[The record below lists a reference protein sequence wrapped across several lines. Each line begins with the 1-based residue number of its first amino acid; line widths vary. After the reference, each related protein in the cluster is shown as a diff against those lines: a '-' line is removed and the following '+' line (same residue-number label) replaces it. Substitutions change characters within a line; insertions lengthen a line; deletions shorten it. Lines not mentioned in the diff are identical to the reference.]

1 MFLGPDNYKHEDNA
15 IIKKCSACGD
25 KNLRFL
31 GLIGNIGGLPVW
43 ICGNGH
49 TVYPFYSE
57 LDEWLVYVIYEGG
70 LPSFVNGEQEIGVN
84 VSDYGCCDLPKSG
97 LSKNVYYPMPGENS
111 LTNSEYP
118 CKIPQQIK
126 INIAGLKGVYGG
138 RQAYK
143 HYQKTCAEKLIN
155 DGTPPYGQCDLY
167 YTGGGT
173 ASNNNTLP
181 WSFTCCGADISDS
194 CWCSQQIFNWNADI
208 QQYEGCACT
217 PEESAAFDAN
227 WADCE
232 YAENGMYIT
241 NWDACKHKG
250 DCYYFKCIQRC
261 TSTPTANFVNRD
273 YYGATNRYWRPLSYG
288 GNCTIPPNDIRNCA
302 SWSTCDISDPQISQT
317 GTPCNVC
324 NEPIPLVSCHECGTL
339 RCSDQNSKYRVDCS
353 MPNKNF
359 YYDLP
364 GLEVLQD
371 KSALLG
377 LFSLPHEYWSVGCDY
392 LNVNIP
398 SWATKDL
405 NDLFP
410 GGCAELK
417 AQAAM
422 YMNNAIQFNA
432 AALFTA
438 ANTSIEQPHCLR
450 RSNRNSGA
458 ALNTDDISNQTIIL
472 DRMYPIR
479 QDIMWDQSE
488 EKGRD
493 NEPSQPFITQDTYG
507 KGSDIEPELVAIIH
521 SESGVGGQIA
531 FQTWPVSYDTDEFID
546 IEYPNPDSINSCRRK
561 RRLKAHGYGV
571 MYPFID
577 DPIWITEDAV
587 TSASNLS
594 GGNAYNFPVYLP
606 GKNYKVGDTIE
617 FKFWQALDDPTN
629 NSWFREVVIAS
640 GVITEVNSDG
650 GIVWYEFTGDPITGD
665 CPCTK
670 DKYCGGL
677 SNYCYP
683 ESHPFTED
691 YLEGWCYKGGEAC
704 ETMEDPLE
712 CTFGGE
718 SIYVGS
724 NCYPLSHPWELDPPG
739 YAGRS
744 SCSGL
749 AEDGIPAQWQD
760 DTIIPSKAPKYYYSW
775 LPEPGCFSNAD
786 PLFLEYFTLE
796 NTQEYNFNGE
806 QWPACSPLIKV
817 YEKDDGSL
825 NVKTRYKDYYF
836 NGLAP
841 CRKSNDVIS
850 ANTLFVAYSGGS
862 GVVDNVINASTT
874 RTIDNY
880 CRVYGFY
887 QQKQY
892 DCGLNYRG
900 QFIMRA
906 QGSSCEP
913 AIGTV
918 DVSFTRREAKTD
930 ITISAPINQD
940 YLLPEYLPEPVNGL
954 VEAGFPFLNGSV
966 DKWQGNTPIGHNPD
980 PRNNCLINL
989 RKYYDLDLVEY
1000 DCDEY
1005 CTPQFDM
1012 DGLFTGWNCEYESYQ
1027 DYDYTNVFGDLVTAK
1042 RTNFRGICGYPW
1054 EKDCKANSN
1063 EDFKDP
1069 TPECFVDSSGNLECN
1084 FLDDNGNLS
1093 NITKDNCNPF
1103 CMLTNTSAIINIA
1116 EIERNDACPNSSY
1129 LITNGES
1136 IGTNYLGSVE
1146 YTYKIPLTGT
1156 TIPCSTPS
1164 LDNNGPNY
1172 FVVWAYGKYGTDPSA
1187 IADKIEEYLTY
1198 WADRYSSLGLDVQG
1212 WRALYPPEPFD
1223 YPTDYNLK
1231 MFFGKIFEVEGV
1243 GRVKILWDVCRLI
1256 NWGGGPEDTARVF
1269 IDRLA
1274 GQQILSHGLGGGI
1287 KSLSILNP
1295 GNGYAF
1301 EVEERSKPTGVSP
1314 IVDINLSIVSK
1325 PLDRKRKSE
1334 TWTIESYNLS
1344 HSGTGYNIGDTIPI
1358 YFNDN
1363 DAIRDGIQ
1371 YKSVPTLEV
1380 TDVDISGQII
1390 STSIISSGSYYK
1402 WIKTGHHRAYPIT
1415 VSVNNY
1421 WEGPD
1426 GVTGLGR
1433 NAELHPVVDVRPEIL
1448 VSGIMVK
1455 NDNYGRIVDIRIAA
1469 SGLDY
1474 IPNGKYWLTQTSF
1487 NGINLEHLVDP
1498 CKYDMDALDPIPVFS
1513 GYDGGYE
1520 DGTRAGWRYVA
1531 PPLNMNGGNVL
1542 KWSDRVESWNN
1553 VIHSGL
1559 CPIPLMNRTYSMA
1572 LTETV
1577 DLIQAQCSGPECEA
1591 ISASF
1596 YSYYNNNDIGH
1607 LICNRH
1613 TGFYGDAFNIVNL
1626 EGGSDTDFPSIDDNL
1641 TPIIMLARSVGADP
1655 KSGLRNGVE
1664 GCYVPIG
1671 SGTCSGED
1679 TGIDGGRNNPSDECS
1694 GGNEYT
1700 IVGTFG
1706 GANGGNYHLHRVY
1719 KMGGEN
1725 ITMTISTS

>member
-1 MFLGPDNYKHEDNA
+1 MFLGSDNYKHEDNA
-15 IIKKCSACGD
+15 TIKKCSACGD
-25 KNLRFL
+25 KNLRYL
-31 GLIGNIGGLPVW
+31 GLIGNVGGLPVW

-57 LDEWLVYVIYEGG
+57 PDEWYTYVIYEGG
-70 LPSFVNGEQEIGVN
+70 LPAFVFGEQEIAVN

-111 LTNSEYP
+111 LLNSEYP
-118 CKIPQQIK
+118 CKIPQTIK
-126 INIAGLKGVYGG
+126 ININGVKGVHGG
-138 RQAYK
+138 RTSSKYSQR
-143 HYQKTCAEKLIN
+143 TCVEKFIS
-155 DGTPPYGQCDLY
+155 DGSPYYGQCEPFY
-167 YTGGGT
+167 IGGPS
-173 ASNNNTLP
+173 ASEDVSVP
-181 WSFTCCGADISDS
+181 WNYTCCFAEIGDNN
-194 CWCSQQIFNWNADI
+194 CWCNRQKYMWDPDNERYECECTEEEEDAFNAGKPDCEFDETGLFITNWNA
-208 QQYEGCACT
+208 
-217 PEESAAFDAN
+217 
-227 WADCE
+227 
-232 YAENGMYIT
+232 
-241 NWDACKHKG
+241 CKYKG
-250 DCYYFKCIQRC
+250 DCFYFKCFTRC
-261 TSTPTANFVNRD
+261 TSTPEGSFVNRD
-273 YYGATNRYWRPLSYG
+273 HYGAVSRYWMPLSYG
-288 GNCTIPPNDIRNCA
+288 DCSNPP
-302 SWSTCDISDPQISQT
+302 ISKRDCGPW
-317 GTPCNVC
+317 PVC
-324 NEPIPLVSCHECGTL
+324 NDYRDYNSNPVCDDCNKPIPLSSCHECGTL
-339 RCSDQNSKYRVDCS
+339 RCSDQNSKYKVDCS
-353 MPNKNF
+353 PPNKNF
-359 YYDLP
+359 NYDLP
-364 GLEVLQD
+364 GLEVLNN
-371 KSALLG
+371 KNELLG
-377 LFSLPHEYWSVGCDY
+377 LFSLPHNYYAPTCDG
-392 LNVNIP
+392 LQVNIP
-398 SWATKDL
+398 RWAMKGL
-405 NDLFP
+405 NDIFNNE
-410 GGCAELK
+410 CAERYAQGAVFGDNSMQFDAK
-417 AQAAM
+417 ALLT
-422 YMNNAIQFNA
+422 
-432 AALFTA
+432 ALD
-438 ANTSIEQPHCLR
+438 TSIEQPHCLR
-450 RSNRNSGA
+450 RSSRNTGSA
-458 ALNTDDISNQTIIL
+458 VNTDDISNQTIIL

-479 QDIMWDQSE
+479 QDIMWNGSE

-507 KGSDIEPELVAIIH
+507 QGSDIEPELIAVIH

-546 IEYPNPDSINSCRRK
+546 IEYPSPDSPNSCRRK

-577 DPIWITEDAV
+577 DPIWQTDDAITTVSD
-587 TSASNLS
+587 LS

-606 GKNYKVGDTIE
+606 GQNYKVGDTIE
-617 FKFWQALDDPTN
+617 FKFWQTLDDPTDIIG

-640 GVITEVNSDG
+640 GVVTEVNSTG

-691 YLEGWCYKGGEAC
+691 GLEGSCYRGEPLC
-704 ETMEDPLE
+704 DTLDNPLE
-712 CTFGGE
+712 CTFGE
-718 SIYVGS
+718 SIFTGS
-724 NCYPLSHPWELDPPG
+724 NCYPISRPWELDSAG

-749 AEDGIPAQWQD
+749 AENGVQAVWQD
-760 DTIIPSKAPKYYYSW
+760 GVIIPSKAPKYYYSW
-775 LPEPGCFSNAD
+775 LPEPGCFFNAD
-786 PLFLEYFTLE
+786 ELFLEYFTLE
-796 NTQEYNFNGE
+796 NTREYNFNGE

-836 NGLAP
+836 NGLSP
-841 CRKSNDVIS
+841 CRKNNDVIS

-862 GVVDNVINASTT
+862 GVVDDVINTNTT

-900 QFIMRA
+900 QFVMRA
-906 QGSSCEP
+906 QGCEP
-913 AIGTV
+913 TIGTV

-930 ITISAPINQD
+930 ITISAPVNQD
-940 YLLPEYLPEPVNGL
+940 YILPEYLPEPINGL
-954 VEAGFPFLNGSV
+954 VEAGFPFLNGEV
-966 DKWQGNTPIGHNPD
+966 DKWQGNTPLGHTPD

-989 RKYYDLDLVEY
+989 KKYYDLDVIEY

-1005 CTPQFDM
+1005 CIPEFD
-1012 DGLFTGWNCEYESYQ
+1012 GFGEFTGWNCTYESYQ
-1027 DYDYTNVFGDLVTAK
+1027 DYNYTNVFGDVVIAK

-1054 EKDCKANSN
+1054 EKDCKTTSN

-1093 NITKDNCNPF
+1093 NITKDDCNPF
-1103 CMLTNTSAIINIA
+1103 CMLTNTSAIINVA
-1116 EIERNDACPNSSY
+1116 EIERYDVCPNSSY
-1129 LITNGES
+1129 LIKSGDS
-1136 IGTNYLGSVE
+1136 ILTDNYNVE
-1146 YTYKIPLTGT
+1146 YTYKIPLYGT
-1156 TIPCSTPS
+1156 QIPCLTPN

-1172 FVVWAYGKYGTDPSA
+1172 FVVWAYGKYGIDASL

-1198 WADRYSSLGLDVQG
+1198 WADRYSSLGLDLPG

-1223 YPTDYNLK
+1223 YPVDYNLK
-1231 MFFGKIFEVEGV
+1231 MFFGKIFEIEGV
-1243 GRVKILWDVCRLI
+1243 GRVKILWDICFLI
-1256 NWGGGPEDTARVF
+1256 NWEGGPEETIRTF

-1295 GNGYAF
+1295 GDGYAF

-1314 IVDINLSIVSK
+1314 ILDIDLSVVSK

-1344 HSGTGYNIGDTIPI
+1344 HTGDGYNIGDTIPI
-1358 YFNDN
+1358 YFNDS
-1363 DAIRDGIQ
+1363 DAIRGGVQ

-1380 TDVDISGQII
+1380 TDVNISGQII

-1415 VSVNNY
+1415 VSINNY

-1448 VSGIMVK
+1448 VSGEMVK
-1455 NDNYGRIVDIRIAA
+1455 NDSYGRIVDVRIAA

-1487 NGINLEHLVDP
+1487 NGLGLEHLVDP
-1498 CKYDMDALDPIPVFS
+1498 CKYDMDALDPVPVFFA
-1513 GYDGGYE
+1513 YDGGTD

-1531 PPLNMNGGNVL
+1531 PPVVMNGGNVL
-1542 KWSDRVESWNN
+1542 KWSDRADSWNN
-1553 VIHSGL
+1553 VIYSGL

-1572 LTETV
+1572 LTESV
-1577 DLIQAQCSGPECEA
+1577 DLIQASCTGPECEA

-1596 YSYYNNNDIGH
+1596 YNYFNNNDGVGN
-1607 LICNRH
+1607 LLCNRH
-1613 TGFYGDAFNIVNL
+1613 TGFYGDAFNIIDL
-1626 EGGSDTDFPSIDDNL
+1626 EGGDDIPWPRDSMFG
-1641 TPIIMLARSVGADP
+1641 PIISIARSVGRDP
-1655 KSGLRNGVE
+1655 RSGLRNGVP
-1664 GCYVPIG
+1664 GCYVPVG
-1671 SGTCSGED
+1671 SGTCSGGD
-1679 TGIDGGRNNPSDECS
+1679 TAVDGGRSNPNDECS

-1706 GANGGNYHLHRVY
+1706 GANGGNYHLHRIY

-1725 ITMTISTS
+1725 ITMTISE